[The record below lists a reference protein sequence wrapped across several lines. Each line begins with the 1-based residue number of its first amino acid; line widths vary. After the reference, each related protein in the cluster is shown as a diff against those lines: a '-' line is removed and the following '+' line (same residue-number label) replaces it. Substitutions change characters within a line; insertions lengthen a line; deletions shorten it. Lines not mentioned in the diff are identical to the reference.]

1 MGLAR
6 LPCLLAWG
14 PVQGQIRWKGGWP
27 RPELGSRRPVAV
39 GETAAR
45 EGRLKIA
52 RENRERGC
60 GGRNGARGADE
71 EPPAPSSCA
80 KQTSPLAPLV
90 PLGLGRPRSQAV
102 PNNQQTWI
110 VRDPGTHPQAMQRQ
124 SPAHVFQAGPR
135 PHSCSG
141 TEGERGLPVT
151 STWPRHGT
159 ATAASPATPQS
170 HESEREGESDEAAHL
185 HDPLSPGFGPAAR
198 RHVGT
203 WGMYSP
209 CPAASPLRARR
220 RNGPGARGITRA
232 PRSYEGDAGQ
242 SWDGGWGVGGGG
254 GGDAVRRET
263 LASASPGSCV
273 ASSWSARPR
282 PQGFLCVGVPDLP

>member
-6 LPCLLAWG
+6 SLTLFTRLGTCPR
-14 PVQGQIRWKGGWP
+14 PDQMEGGWP
-27 RPELGSRRPVAV
+27 RPELGSRRPVAAV

-60 GGRNGARGADE
+60 GGRNGASGAQQPTNMDRARSRNTSTSHAE
-71 EPPAPSSCA
+71 AEPRTRFPSRA
-80 KQTSPLAPLV
+80 KT
-90 PLGLGRPRSQAV
+90 
-102 PNNQQTWI
+102 
-110 VRDPGTHPQAMQRQ
+110 
-124 SPAHVFQAGPR
+124 
-135 PHSCSG
+135 HSCSG

-220 RNGPGARGITRA
+220 RNGPGARGITR
-232 PRSYEGDAGQ
+232 
-242 SWDGGWGVGGGG
+242 

-273 ASSWSARPR
+273 ASSWAARPR